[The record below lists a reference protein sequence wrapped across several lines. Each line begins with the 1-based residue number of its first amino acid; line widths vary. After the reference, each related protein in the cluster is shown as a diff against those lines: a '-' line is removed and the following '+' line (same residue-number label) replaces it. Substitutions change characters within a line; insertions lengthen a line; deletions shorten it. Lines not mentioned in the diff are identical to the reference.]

1 MMFEKQVQ
9 SVAPGGIAIQADGSV
24 QVGLSYEA
32 TRQLALDVYHAN
44 FPTLVSEAAGLARAR
59 AEELTDKFL
68 TRLVHENPTGFN
80 QATQP
85 DFQNALLNAQRDHA
99 CAGDAELADL
109 LVDLLVD
116 RTKRG
121 SRDVLR
127 LVLDEAL
134 KTAPKLTEQQLAVL
148 AVAFVVGYTRSQA
161 NTWVGCVDWMTRHI
175 VPTLEHAAI
184 TKSTLSH
191 LQFTGC
197 VTSNGVRQV
206 DLAPGMFPEYG
217 GFFQTGFTDDEL
229 LAQGLSENAAK
240 YIKPLVGKPGLNW
253 VAVARAR
260 DIESLLI
267 SGELSNEDALK
278 LRELLTGHSQSLE
291 EFRAQVLTD
300 MPFMQRVFDMW
311 SKEELG
317 GVALTS
323 VGMAIGHAYVKKSV
337 KNEFAHL
344 SVWIG

>member
-1 MMFEKQVQ
+1 MFEKQVQ
-9 SVAPGGIAIQADGSV
+9 SVAAGGIAIQADGSV
-24 QVGLSYEA
+24 QVGVSYEA
-32 TRQLALDVYHAN
+32 TRQIALDVYHAN

-116 RTKRG
+116 RTKQD
-121 SRDVLR
+121 SRNVLR

-148 AVAFVVGYTRSQA
+148 GVAFVVGCTRSQA
-161 NTWVGCVDWMTRHI
+161 NTWVGCVEWMTRHI
-175 VPTLEHAAI
+175 KPTLEHAVI
-184 TKSTLSH
+184 TKSTFSH

-206 DLAPGMFPEYG
+206 DLAPGIFPEYA

-240 YIKPLVGKPGLNW
+240 YIKPLTGKPGLKW
-253 VAVARAR
+253 VAVARVSE
-260 DIESLLI
+260 IESLVKSAEI
-267 SGELSNEDALK
+267 NNEDAPK
-278 LRELLTGHSQSLE
+278 LRELLTGHLQSLE
-291 EFRAQVLTD
+291 EFRAKVLAD

-311 SKEELG
+311 AMGELG
-317 GVALTS
+317 GVTLTS
-323 VGMAIGHAYVKKSV
+323 VGMAIGHAYIKKTV

-344 SVWIG
+344 SIWIE